1 MDDLLDGFNFLKN
14 FILYKSRKEQ
24 RSIFLKKK
32 NGINI
37 II

>member
-24 RSIFLKKK
+24 RSIFFKK